1 MPVCPLRAVPSV
13 SVSPKPGVGGG
24 KPTRGPVRQVAKSAL
39 LAAGLAVVQSDYKTT
54 PTWRLFDPGLLD
66 RLAAPLTRF
75 HD

>member
-1 MPVCPLRAVPSV
+1 MSVRPLSAVPSV
-13 SVSPKPGVGGG
+13 SASPELGVGGD
-24 KPTRGPVRQVAKSAL
+24 KPKRGPVRQTAKSAL
-39 LAAGLAVVQSDYKTT
+39 LAAGLAIVQSDYKAP